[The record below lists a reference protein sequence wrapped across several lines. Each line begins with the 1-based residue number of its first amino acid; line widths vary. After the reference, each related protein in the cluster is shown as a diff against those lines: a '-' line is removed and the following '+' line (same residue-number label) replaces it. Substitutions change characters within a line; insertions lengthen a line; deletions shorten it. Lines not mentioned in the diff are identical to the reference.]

1 MVTKTIINQDFEDI
15 DRQGRLKQGVQR
27 QKKTNEEKT
36 KTICFNEKTIRN
48 RGRQ

>member
-1 MVTKTIINQDFEDI
+1 MVTKTIINQEFEDI

-27 QKKTNEEKT
+27 QKKNEEKT